1 MYADR
6 RPSLFQQ
13 DLDVSITQRSEL
25 VDETDPGEEL
35 WIPGDTLFDSG
46 HADEHHAKSALIEDG
61 TQLLLAVHCQTVGFI
76 DDDQGSWVRDR
87 FYSGFVVV
95 EYLVVVGLRGGGWF
109 GL

>member
-6 RPSLFQQ
+6 RPLLFQQ
-13 DLDVSITQRSEL
+13 DLDVSITQHSEL

-61 TQLLLAVHCQTVGFI
+61 TQLLQAVHCQTVGFI
-76 DDDQGSWVRDR
+76 LAS
-87 FYSGFVVV
+87 YS
-95 EYLVVVGLRGGGWF
+95 
-109 GL
+109 